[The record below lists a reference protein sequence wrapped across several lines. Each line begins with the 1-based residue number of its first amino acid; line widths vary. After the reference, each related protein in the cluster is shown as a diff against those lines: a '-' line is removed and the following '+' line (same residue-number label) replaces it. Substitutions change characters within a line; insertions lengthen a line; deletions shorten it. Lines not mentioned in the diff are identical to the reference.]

1 MDDKMIY
8 LICKIIII
16 VAAINLG
23 IVGLI
28 EKDVI
33 FYILGLNYW
42 ITRLLQIIIGA
53 AGVYVA
59 LKDTSLI

>member
-1 MDDKMIY
+1 MDQKMIY
-8 LICKIIII
+8 LICKIIVI

-28 EKDVI
+28 ERDI
-33 FYILGLNYW
+33 LFYILGLSYW
-42 ITRLLQIIIGA
+42 LIRLLQIIIGC

-59 LKDTSLI
+59 LKDLSLI